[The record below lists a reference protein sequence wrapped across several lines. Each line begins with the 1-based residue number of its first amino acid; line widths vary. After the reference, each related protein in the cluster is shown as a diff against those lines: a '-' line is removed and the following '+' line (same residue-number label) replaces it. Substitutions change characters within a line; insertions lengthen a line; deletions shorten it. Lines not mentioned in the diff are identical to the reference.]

1 MKMAIDKLRESE
13 IGRKIIDVVGEEG
26 LYNYE
31 PNSLNSLHITAVI
44 NHSREQKE
52 KLKIQYKKVDYLIRA
67 QHEAEVPLLQKQ
79 TEEEVQRRREIQ
91 RAERER
97 AIERRER
104 LMRMEDDK
112 NDFLRSIHG
121 QRHEDYMK
129 RMKEF
134 DQRLKIARQQRL
146 EQLRIENIERRK
158 QEIREQKKLKQKR
171 KEEEKQR
178 KIREEIKRKEDERL
192 ALLRAADFE
201 RNKRLA
207 EQVKKQR
214 EREEEIEKKLQAE
227 RNAVHPTSTPSGGI
241 RRAGATGG
249 GQPQDKTDRFVY
261 LEFKFQY
268 LMVYLF
274 CHDSRPWRLNPRE
287 GAENQPSQSNSTDS
301 WRTRN
306 EDQR

>member
-1 MKMAIDKLRESE
+1 MKMAIDKLRESD

-91 RAERER
+91 RVERER

-104 LMRMEDDK
+104 LMRMENDK
-112 NDFLRSIHG
+112 NDFLQSIHG

-192 ALLRAADFE
+192 ALLRAAE
-201 RNKRLA
+201 LETNKRLA

-214 EREEEIEKKLQAE
+214 EREEEIERKLQAE
-227 RNAVHPTSTPSGGI
+227 RNAVHPTSTPSGSI
-241 RRAGATGG
+241 RRGG
-249 GQPQDKTDRFVY
+249 GQQQDKTDRFVY
-261 LEFKFQY
+261 LEFKFQC

-274 CHDSRPWRLNPRE
+274 VIIVDHGVIIHVKVTKISH
-287 GAENQPSQSNSTDS
+287 
-301 WRTRN
+301 RN
-306 EDQR
+306 RILLIVGVQEMKINGRSCL